1 MSLKNSDVISVI
13 TDLFT
18 VAIKNNNIF
27 IQIKDENNN
36 IIYPQDLPT
45 LARIDAI
52 LKNRN
57 ICETDSI
64 NDEIQI
70 YDETYNRYYKIKKIL
85 YPIDG
90 KNYSID
96 FIEDISK
103 LKHFQNISEYDV
115 NTNIYNARAI
125 MKKLEEC
132 IINKNNDLDNFS
144 IVICDVDNFKN
155 FNDTYSHLAGD
166 MVLKTVAE
174 IFEKHMENG
183 YVGRYG
189 GDEFVLIFKNFD
201 SRQTLE
207 VIGNIIDE
215 IKSLKIPYE
224 NTFIENLSISCG
236 IVDVSFVMPYHISTI
251 DDINNIKEM
260 LFNKADQALYEVKES
275 GKGKATIYESGKQKK
290 MNR

>member
-1 MSLKNSDVISVI
+1 MGLKNSNFASII

-27 IQIKDENNN
+27 IQIKDENNS
-36 IIYPQDLPT
+36 IVYPQDLPT
-45 LARIDAI
+45 LSRIDSI

-57 ICETDSI
+57 ICEADSI

-70 YDETYNRYYKIKKIL
+70 YDEAYNRYYKIKKIL

-103 LKHFQNISEYDV
+103 LKHFQIISEYDV
-115 NTNIYNARAI
+115 NTNVYNARTI

-132 IINKNNDLDNFS
+132 IINKNNDLDGFS
-144 IVICDVDNFKN
+144 IVICDIDNFKR

-166 MVLKTVAE
+166 IVLKNVAE
-174 IFEKHMENG
+174 IFEKNMENG

-189 GDEFVLIFKNFD
+189 GDEFLLIFKNFN

-207 VIGNIIDE
+207 VIGNIIEE

-224 NTFIENLSISCG
+224 DTFIKNLSISCG
-236 IVDVSFVMPYHISTI
+236 IVDVGFAMPYNISTI
-251 DDINNIKEM
+251 DDINNIKEK

-275 GKGKATIYESGKQKK
+275 GKGKATIYECGK
-290 MNR
+290 